1 MGREDGGR
9 KGKLKGR
16 REEGGGGEGWWMRWY
31 ELPIPPPG
39 LISPGGGST
48 DRWAQLGNF
57 SNCHLIN
64 LLTGVGNQARGDNQ
78 TFTQVSSAVQRPL
91 GWAYQEKGIVTA
103 YLGLKPVSKLYDSK
117 SD

>member
-1 MGREDGGR
+1 MNYQTLPLASSLLVEEVRTGG
-9 KGKLKGR
+9 LS
-16 REEGGGGEGWWMRWY
+16 
-31 ELPIPPPG
+31 LH
-39 LISPGGGST
+39 
-48 DRWAQLGNF
+48 GNF